1 MSGVRR
7 VIAGVCLGA
16 LLSPE
21 LVAPPMAAPEAAS
34 TPRMPEGHP
43 LLLTAIPLDLRQL
56 VKDGLA
62 GDSAL
67 ALPLAPAS
75 RGISLQTSGGGW
87 SGLSTAKKTWII
99 VGIVVGTVA
108 IVAVV
113 SNAGDGGSDGG
124 GGY

>member
-1 MSGVRR
+1 
-7 VIAGVCLGA
+7 
-16 LLSPE
+16 
-21 LVAPPMAAPEAAS
+21 
-34 TPRMPEGHP
+34 MPEGHH
-43 LLLTAIPLDLRQL
+43 LLLSAIPLDLRQL
-56 VKDGLA
+56 AKDGLA
-62 GDSAL
+62 GDSAM

-75 RGISLQTSGGGW
+75 RSISLQTSGGGW

>member
-1 MSGVRR
+1 
-7 VIAGVCLGA
+7 
-16 LLSPE
+16 
-21 LVAPPMAAPEAAS
+21 MAAPEAAS

-56 VKDGLA
+56 AKDGLA
-62 GDSAL
+62 GDTAMAL
-67 ALPLAPAS
+67 AVAPAS
-75 RGISLQTSGGGW
+75 GSASMQTSGGGW

-113 SNAGDGGSDGG
+113 SNRGDGGSGG